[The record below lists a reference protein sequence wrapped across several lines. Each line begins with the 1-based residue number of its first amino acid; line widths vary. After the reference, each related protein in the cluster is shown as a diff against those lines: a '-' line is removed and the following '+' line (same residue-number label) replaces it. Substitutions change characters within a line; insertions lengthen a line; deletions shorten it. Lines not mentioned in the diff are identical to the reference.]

1 MTTRTKPG
9 EPEPLAYDLRTAS
22 RMAGVSAATL
32 RRRSAEGALRTFRL
46 GGNGKRM
53 VDAASLRALLGIG
66 EAAEARCSP
75 PRRSS
80 AEADDA
86 RG

>member
-9 EPEPLAYDLRTAS
+9 EPAPLAYDLRTAS

-32 RRRSAEGALRTFRL
+32 RRRSKEGRLRTFRL
-46 GGNGKRM
+46 GGKRM

-80 AEADDA
+80 AEADA
-86 RG
+86 ERAA